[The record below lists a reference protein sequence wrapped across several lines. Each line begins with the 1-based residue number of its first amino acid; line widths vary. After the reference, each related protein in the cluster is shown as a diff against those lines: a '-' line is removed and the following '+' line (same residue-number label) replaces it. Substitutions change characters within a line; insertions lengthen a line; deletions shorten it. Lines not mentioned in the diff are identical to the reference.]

1 MMSDKQID
9 NAEELKD
16 YIEDRIRKYT
26 FHAKNFSKEDMDFVD
41 TFCKDCYDNNRKL
54 MVLDLIK
61 NKISKSEITI
71 LDDKLDYFAKF
82 MSINLETIFKAL
94 DELKEKEPEKKKK
107 VPWKGFG

>member
-54 MVLDLIK
+54 MVLDSKLRGSMLLLVTFPNLKYPLSKKPSLASLIQD
-61 NKISKSEITI
+61 SAT
-71 LDDKLDYFAKF
+71 F
-82 MSINLETIFKAL
+82 
-94 DELKEKEPEKKKK
+94 
-107 VPWKGFG
+107 FGLNI